1 MDLTKIFCDGYR
13 RRKDKMAILILLL
26 FSLLSACVELPEP
39 VIGITP
45 SSALTPYHTRS
56 PQPSLVVL
64 ETPAPLTLPAP
75 SPTPRQHTVRQGE
88 DMGGIAYRYGVT
100 LAALMAANPEVN
112 PSIMSVGTVL
122 VIPPSAGETQSNMPS
137 EPTPVGISLGAVRC
151 YPVSDSSIWCFL
163 FALNN
168 LETAVENPSAT
179 VRLVDRNSGQ
189 IVSARADAPLNL
201 LLPGGSIP
209 LAAYFPSPAPA
220 IFDAAVELAAAL
232 PLADP
237 EQRYLPAQAEN
248 VTVNIQPGALAASVN
263 GEIALNEIE
272 GGAASVW
279 VVILAL
285 DAAGNVTGLRRW
297 ESNAPLSAGQRLPF
311 SAMVYSAGG
320 PINDVK
326 ILVEARR

>member
-1 MDLTKIFCDGYR
+1 MDLTIFFCDRYR
-13 RRKDKMAILILLL
+13 RRKDKMTILILFL
-26 FSLLSACVELPEP
+26 FSLLSACGEMPEP

-45 SSALTPYHTRS
+45 TSALTPYHTRS

-64 ETPAPLTLPAP
+64 ETPAPLALPAP
-75 SPTPRQHTVRQGE
+75 SPTPRQHSVRQGE

-100 LAALMAANPEVN
+100 LAALMAVNPEVN
-112 PSIMSVGTVL
+112 PGMMSVGTVL
-122 VIPPSAGETQSNMPS
+122 VIPPSEGETQSEVQS
-137 EPTPVGISLGAVRC
+137 ETTPVGISLGAVRC
-151 YPVSDSSIWCFL
+151 YPASDNSIWCFIL
-163 FALNN
+163 AVNN

-179 VRLVDRNSGQ
+179 VRLVERNSGL

-201 LLPGGSIP
+201 LPPGGSIP

-237 EQRYLPAQAEN
+237 GQRYLPAQAEN
-248 VTVNIQPGALAASVN
+248 GTVNIQPGALSASVN
-263 GEIALNEIE
+263 GEVALNEIE
-272 GGAASVW
+272 GEAASVW
-279 VVILAL
+279 VVILAF

-311 SAMVYSAGG
+311 SAMVYSAGE
-320 PINDVK
+320 PIKDVK